1 MASFSAHNDFS
12 DYRAICQLIPD
23 THEKGSYLRDAV
35 EKRLKERAEAQASF
49 KKRKEL
55 KETMDKINKGL
66 SFRALNLM
74 NTLALAMDDEDTDTL
89 QENMFNPDN
98 KDSLMEI
105 MADLLFISNHTE
117 IIPPQRDGGNGS
129 RLTRAETLARAHSP
143 EWTQYGFC
151 PKCNRPMLKSYI
163 SEHQRHSKV
172 CIEIKQGKM
181 KAIEIG
187 KAKDYSI
194 GTHIAESM
202 LYDMNDSDD
211 ESENVD

>member
-12 DYRAICQLIPD
+12 DYRAMLQLIPD

-55 KETMDKINKGL
+55 KKTMDKINQGL
-66 SFRALNLM
+66 SARALYLM

-117 IIPPQRDGGNGS
+117 IIPPQREGGNGS

-187 KAKDYSI
+187 KAKHSSI
-194 GTHIAESM
+194 GVHIAESM

>member
-1 MASFSAHNDFS
+1 MASFSAHNDFD

-35 EKRLKERAEAQASF
+35 ERRLKERDEAQKSYKA
-49 KKRKEL
+49 RKEL
-55 KETMDKINKGL
+55 RATMDKINKGL
-66 SFRALNLM
+66 SVRALNLM

-89 QENMFNPDN
+89 QENMFQPDN
-98 KDSLMEI
+98 PNSLMEI
-105 MADLLFISNHTE
+105 MADLLFISNYTE
-117 IIPPQRDGGNGS
+117 IIPPKRDGGNGS

-143 EWTQYGFC
+143 EWANYGFC

-163 SEHQRHSKV
+163 KEHQKSSICV
-172 CIEIKQGKM
+172 EIKQGKM
-181 KAIEIG
+181 KAVEIG

-194 GTHIAESM
+194 GTHIAESVI
-202 LYDMNDSDD
+202 YDFNDSDD

>member
-12 DYRAICQLIPD
+12 DYRAMLQLIPD

-55 KETMDKINKGL
+55 KKTMDKINQGL
-66 SFRALNLM
+66 SARALYLM

-187 KAKDYSI
+187 KAKHSSI
-194 GTHIAESM
+194 GVHIAESM

>member
-1 MASFSAHNDFS
+1 
-12 DYRAICQLIPD
+12 D

-55 KETMDKINKGL
+55 KKTMDKINQGL
-66 SFRALNLM
+66 SARALYLM

-117 IIPPQRDGGNGS
+117 IIPPQREGGNGS

-143 EWTQYGFC
+143 EWANYGFC

-187 KAKDYSI
+187 KAKHSSI
-194 GTHIAESM
+194 
-202 LYDMNDSDD
+202 
-211 ESENVD
+211 